1 MAKQIQARNQKDI
14 DGDFVALVNESIK
27 KDEKLLKRLA
37 KA

>member
-1 MAKQIQARNQKDI
+1 MAKQVQARNQKEI
-14 DGDFVALVNESIK
+14 DEHFAALADENIK